1 MGRVIFYRSGRAAE
15 TIESSPVQPGV
26 GNRGAP
32 GVFYEDS
39 LLVKDWESVLSLLLS
54 ERPPVGV
61 APVGFPKVGGRLP
74 YLETSLAAQDTVE
87 RIFLRTTDCFPVLA

>member
-1 MGRVIFYRSGRAAE
+1 VCQLSN
-15 TIESSPVQPGV
+15 SS
-26 GNRGAP
+26 NE

-39 LLVKDWESVLSLLLS
+39 VLVKDWESVLSLLLS
-54 ERPPVGV
+54 ERPPGGV
-61 APVGFPKVGGRLP
+61 APVGFPKGGGRLP